1 MQVIKEI
8 IYIVLMISELSKLEN
23 ELNFVLIL
31 KRKGNFNVKFI
42 MDYYTKDE
50 SAVDGVKYI
59 S

>member
-1 MQVIKEI
+1 
-8 IYIVLMISELSKLEN
+8 MISELSVLEN
-23 ELNFVLIL
+23 EGNFVLIL

-42 MDYYTKDE
+42 MDYYTKDD